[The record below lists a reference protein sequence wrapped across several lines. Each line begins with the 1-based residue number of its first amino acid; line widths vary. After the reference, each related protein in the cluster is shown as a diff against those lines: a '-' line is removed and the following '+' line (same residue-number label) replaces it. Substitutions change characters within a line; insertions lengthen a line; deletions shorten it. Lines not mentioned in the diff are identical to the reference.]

1 MKSKCKVPP
10 RFPAP
15 EQTQPRVPHSPYHR
29 RVESVGAFVPW
40 FHGGRFAPWLERS
53 LLAQS
58 PAFDQVVV
66 VDDSPNDPD
75 AVAFVNRLRTAGLS
89 VELLQHE
96 KNCGLST
103 SHATAIQALD
113 SDWMTVVPQDDVF
126 SPRFTS
132 TVHRLRKRHSRA
144 VAFAFTLRIAP
155 RQGLGDPRL
164 VIPIGNET
172 WSQIDLLSQ
181 LFQRNTLTA
190 PGMTLRLASVSSAF
204 WSPTNHSC
212 QDWES
217 WLYLATRGAVI
228 ASSSRVV
235 MYRRSPDSL
244 SATTAGLIAQDWDA
258 ALSRYSSSDEYKVF
272 ISSLR
277 HESAAAG
284 HYLESALAL
293 GLKRASSVAS
303 HHGTSDAE
311 APSLRR
317 PTARRLLVS
326 TLPTRLRQQL
336 SGSRLNRRLR
346 EEIAFSVEPTES

>member
-1 MKSKCKVPP
+1 
-10 RFPAP
+10 
-15 EQTQPRVPHSPYHR
+15 
-29 RVESVGAFVPW
+29 VESVAAFVPW
-40 FHGGRFAPWLERS
+40 FYGGRFAPS
-53 LLAQS
+53 LARGLLSQS

-75 AVAFVNRLRTAGLS
+75 AVAFVTRLRTLGLS
-89 VELLQHE
+89 VKLVQHE
-96 KNCGLST
+96 SNCGLST
-103 SHATAIQALD
+103 SHATAIEALD

-132 TVHRLRKRHSRA
+132 TLHRLRRRYSQA
-144 VAFAFTLRIAP
+144 VAFAFTLRIAT
-155 RQGLGDPRL
+155 RQCSGVSSL

-190 PGMTLRLASVSSAF
+190 PGMTVRLASVSGAF

-235 MYRRSPDSL
+235 MYQRWPDSL
-244 SATTAGLIAQDWDA
+244 SATTADLVAQDWDA
-258 ALSRYSSSDEYKVF
+258 ALSRYSSSEEYKEL
-272 ISSLR
+272 ISDLR
-277 HESAAAG
+277 QESPAG
-284 HYLESALAL
+284 GHHLESALAL
-293 GLKRASSVAS
+293 GLKRASSVAN
-303 HHGTSDAE
+303 HHGASDAE

-317 PTARRLLVS
+317 TTARRLLVS
-326 TLPTRLRQQL
+326 ILPTRLRQEL
-336 SGSRLNRRLR
+336 SGSRLNRQLL
-346 EEIAFSVEPTES
+346 EEIASSVEPTES